1 MADKGF
7 MSIIYK
13 ELLQTTQKW
22 AKNMNRIFPNS
33 KFEDQ

>member
-22 AKNMNRIFPNS
+22 AKDMSRLFPNS
-33 KFEDQ
+33 KSKAQ